1 MYKNKLDQNELLEII
16 RPFTS
21 MAGLSIP
28 APEMIKSIIN
38 TTDNQKIKK
47 VLTEILGD
55 IQKGKGL
62 SESFSGYAPAFFTN
76 MLQTGEKTNNLYF
89 TLKQLADYYEKESN
103 LEKKINT
110 ALFYPMLILITSV
123 FVFFFIYIYIMPA
136 FINEYDNLNFKL
148 PLVTLIYETIFKTIQ
163 KWQITISLLVL
174 IFIFIVINNKYKW
187 KYTLKSILKTFA
199 LILTGYVIYSI
210 YAPFLWVYLI
220 FFLIIMFYKSRWKL
234 NLLAFFP
241 YMKKIYIKASI
252 IKYFDLMILFMSMNY
267 PITKAMTE
275 SISVID
281 NPYLKKDLLIVNDSV
296 NKGRSLKDSFS
307 DAKVFNKYSLL
318 NPDSSDIYLSM
329 KTASYNLERE
339 VSNLS
344 IGLAMLIEPVALII
358 IGIFILLMLSN
369 VWDTIY
375 HFISILG

>member
-1 MYKNKLDQNELLEII
+1 
-16 RPFTS
+16 
-21 MAGLSIP
+21 
-28 APEMIKSIIN
+28 
-38 TTDNQKIKK
+38 
-47 VLTEILGD
+47 
-55 IQKGKGL
+55 
-62 SESFSGYAPAFFTN
+62 
-76 MLQTGEKTNNLYF
+76 
-89 TLKQLADYYEKESN
+89 
-103 LEKKINT
+103 
-110 ALFYPMLILITSV
+110 
-123 FVFFFIYIYIMPA
+123 
-136 FINEYDNLNFKL
+136 
-148 PLVTLIYETIFKTIQ
+148 
-163 KWQITISLLVL
+163 
-174 IFIFIVINNKYKW
+174 
-187 KYTLKSILKTFA
+187 
-199 LILTGYVIYSI
+199 
-210 YAPFLWVYLI
+210 
-220 FFLIIMFYKSRWKL
+220 MFYKSRWKL
-234 NLLAFFP
+234 NLLAFFH